1 MESIAESLGLYELN
15 EVTIVVRILLATL
28 FSGVLGIER
37 TRKRSAAGFR
47 TYIIVCISSTVIMM
61 TSQFMLNQFG
71 DTDPAR
77 LGAQII
83 SGIGFLGA
91 GTILIT
97 GGRQIKGLTT
107 AAGLWSAA
115 CMGIA
120 IGIGFYFGAFV
131 MCLTLILVM
140 TLFDQFQ
147 TRFISRSKRMLLH
160 VIFERI
166 HNIDDFHQVAHGM
179 DIHIVDFETALS
191 EVGTGISAYFVM
203 ESKTKILHAEIVNAF
218 KQCPGLTMIE
228 EI

>member
-1 MESIAESLGLYELN
+1 MDSFFESLGLYELI
-15 EVTIVVRILLATL
+15 ELTIVVRILLATI

-37 TRKRSAAGFR
+37 TRKRRAAGFR
-47 TYIIVCISSTVIMM
+47 TYMIVCISSTVVMM
-61 TSQFMLNQFG
+61 TSQFMLKQFG
-71 DTDPAR
+71 GTDPAR
-77 LGAQII
+77 LGAQVI

-97 GGRQIKGLTT
+97 GGRQIRGLTT

-120 IGIGFYFGAFV
+120 IGVGFYFGAFV
-131 MCLTLILVM
+131 MCVTLILVM
-140 TLFDQFQ
+140 TIFDQFQ
-147 TRFISRSKRMLLH
+147 MRFISRSKRMLLH
-160 VIFERI
+160 VILESI
-166 HNIDDFHQVAHGM
+166 HNIDDFHKIAHNMG
-179 DIHIVDFETALS
+179 IHVVDFETAIS

-203 ESKTKILHAEIVNAF
+203 ESKEKMSHSEVVNAF